1 MVTKSEMLKLL
12 QATDFPK
19 NTGRTN
25 VLKKGQTFSQ
35 SMVLGKVRKLYSSC
49 NGKLCLVES
58 RHNKK
63 KQSAL
68 KGSEGFTKTARPRLY
83 STSGDYK

>member
-1 MVTKSEMLKLL
+1 MVTKSEMLKIL

-63 KQSAL
+63 NKAVLKAAKAL
-68 KGSEGFTKTARPRLY
+68 
-83 STSGDYK
+83 